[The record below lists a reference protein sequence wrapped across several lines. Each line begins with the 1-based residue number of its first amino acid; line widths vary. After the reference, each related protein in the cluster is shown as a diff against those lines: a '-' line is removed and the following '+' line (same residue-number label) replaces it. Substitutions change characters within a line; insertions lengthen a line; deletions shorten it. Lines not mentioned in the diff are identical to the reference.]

1 MGAKLFR
8 VVIPVSGLDQA
19 ARFYSSLL
27 LVDGYRVPP
36 AMHCFPLGG
45 ILLTCYDA
53 RADGETVLPPSPQ
66 TLYIAVSENLM
77 QLRVR
82 AQLLGATA
90 VDDEPCRMPGGETG
104 LRLTDP
110 WGNRLS
116 MIDEHAMQ
124 WSIQMPAARPKVTVA
139 TPATQPVLLLRQ
151 DFLNAV
157 KGGEFA
163 RVKEL
168 LAVDHDL
175 IDATDNSGAS
185 VLLVAAYKRQ
195 ERIAAYLLA
204 LRDQLNLCE
213 AAAMGVIDTLKA
225 LLRRYPE
232 QVNRPGADGFL
243 PLGLACFFG
252 HGDCV
257 DLLLQAGADV
267 TLASRNNMRSFPLNS
282 ALSQTSQECALGI
295 VNRLLHAGAD
305 PNASQ
310 VSGHTP
316 LHQAAGR
323 GFTDMVGLLLNS
335 GADPDIR
342 ADNGATALTLA
353 RRAGH
358 QAVVQR
364 LEMHG
369 QGRKP
374 VVDPFGETMMF

>member
-1 MGAKLFR
+1 MGTKLFR
-8 VVIPVSGLDQA
+8 IMIPVSGLDQA
-19 ARFYSSLL
+19 ARFYGSLL
-27 LVDGYRVPP
+27 MLDGYRVPP
-36 AMHCFPLGG
+36 AMHCFPLGAT
-45 ILLTCYDA
+45 LLTCYDA
-53 RADGETVLPPSPQ
+53 HADGERVLPPSPHA
-66 TLYIAVSENLM
+66 LYIAVGENLM
-77 QLRVR
+77 QLRSR
-82 AQLLGATA
+82 AMQLGATA
-90 VDDEPCRMPGGETG
+90 VDPEPGRMPGGEAG

-110 WGNRLS
+110 WGNRLA
-116 MIDEHAMQ
+116 MVDEHAMQ
-124 WSIQMPAARPKVTVA
+124 WSVQMPAARPKPVA
-139 TPATQPVLLLRQ
+139 APATQPVLLLKQ

-157 KGGEFA
+157 KGGEFP

-168 LAVDHDL
+168 LALDHDL
-175 IDATDNSGAS
+175 IDTVDSSGAS

-213 AAAMGVIDTLKA
+213 AAAMGSIDPLKG
-225 LLRRYPE
+225 LLRRFPE
-232 QVNRPGADGFL
+232 QVNRTGADGFL

-267 TLASRNNMRSFPLNS
+267 NIASRNNMRSFPLNS
-282 ALSQTSQECALGI
+282 ALSQTSQEAALGI
-295 VNRLLHAGAD
+295 VNRLLRAGAN
-305 PNASQ
+305 PNAAQ

-323 GFTDMVGLLLNS
+323 GCTEMVTLLLNA
-335 GADPDIR
+335 GADPEVR
-342 ADNGATALTLA
+342 ADNGATAVVLA

-358 QAVVQR
+358 HAVVQR